1 MAIRPSEMDSQSGSY
16 GINHQ
21 SSELMY
27 EVLYLTLHC
36 HSQASL
42 SRPISRG
49 LVLGLQMGSKISRKI
64 LRALGLSIVVG
75 LIEALIVASTL
86 GTIVTMIHP
95 ERLPPQFAT
104 QFIPLMRLN
113 AQTLFI
119 FIFIFIIGWI
129 GAFIGF
135 LAIIGLLLTLGF
147 D

>member
-1 MAIRPSEMDSQSGSY
+1 
-16 GINHQ
+16 
-21 SSELMY
+21 
-27 EVLYLTLHC
+27 
-36 HSQASL
+36 
-42 SRPISRG
+42 
-49 LVLGLQMGSKISRKI
+49 MGSKISRKI

-119 FIFIFIIGWI
+119 TIFIIGWI
-129 GAFIGF
+129 GAFVGF
-135 LAIIGLLLTLGF
+135 LAIVGLLLILGF